1 MPENDLPGDS
11 CDDDYYAFLN
21 VSKTVGAFFIQLF
34 VATKLVH
41 VFHQASTEEV
51 RNAYKLLSKRFH
63 PDKHSDPQLKLA
75 AEAMFNRLK
84 KVYDVLSDP
93 QKRAVYD
100 TVGASGVEGECWAL
114 VERKFRSAAEIKEE
128 YEQMKK
134 EKEERRM
141 QQRTN
146 PKGNVTVLIDAT
158 DIFEHYD
165 EDDEEEEG
173 GFFWPAIEV
182 RSMSISQTIEAPITT
197 EDCIILGGNLNV
209 RNGVGSGTVSTT
221 LRHVFSRKF
230 FLFIFKL

>member
-1 MPENDLPGDS
+1 
-11 CDDDYYAFLN
+11 
-21 VSKTVGAFFIQLF
+21 
-34 VATKLVH
+34 
-41 VFHQASTEEV
+41 
-51 RNAYKLLSKRFH
+51 
-63 PDKHSDPQLKLA
+63 
-75 AEAMFNRLK
+75 MFNRLK

-100 TVGASGVEGECWAL
+100 TVGASGIEGEGWAL

-146 PKGNVTVLIDAT
+146 PKGNITVLIDAT

-165 EDDEEEEG
+165 EDDEEDEG
-173 GFFWPAIEV
+173 FYWPAIEV

-197 EDCIILGGNLNV
+197 EDCVILGGNLNV

-230 FLFIFKL
+230 TALKFFVFNYFIILQLLVGLKPSLVPVKDRLFLASTFAH